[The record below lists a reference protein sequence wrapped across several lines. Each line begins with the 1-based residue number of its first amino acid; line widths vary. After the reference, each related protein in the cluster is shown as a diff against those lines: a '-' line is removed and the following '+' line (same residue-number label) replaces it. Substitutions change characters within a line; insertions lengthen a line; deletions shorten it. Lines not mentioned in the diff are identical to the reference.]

1 MVTGRPRYSAELR
14 KQAIDLVKAGHRP
27 AALARKLGPSEKTI
41 RNWVKQADLDA
52 RSRRGELT
60 TEVRRELLRLNQ
72 ENRRL
77 RLERDILKRAVA
89 WFAAGKGAASTSS
102 PHGGKAAGGR
112 DEQAKGLD
120 S

>member
-1 MVTGRPRYSAELR
+1 MVTGRPQYSAELR
-14 KQAIDLVKAGHRP
+14 EQVIDLVRAGQRP

-52 RSRRGELT
+52 RARRGELT
-60 TEVRRELLRLNQ
+60 TEVRRELLRLKQ

-89 WFAAGKGAASTSS
+89 WFAAGKGAASAPGPQVGET
-102 PHGGKAAGGR
+102 AGGR
-112 DEQAKGLD
+112 DSQVKGLD